1 MTAVTDLVALQRRTV
16 RVLVAGQI
24 LGGIGIG
31 STLAIGAVLAAQISG
46 SDAWSGSAATLS
58 TLGAAAAAIPL
69 ARLAQR
75 LGRRPALATGVLAS
89 AAGAV
94 ITVIAAA
101 FESFPLLLI
110 GFGLLGVGTAV
121 NLQSRFAATDVASPE
136 RRGRDLSLVVWST
149 TIGAVLGPNL
159 FGPGELVA
167 DAFGMPPLTGSFAI
181 AVLAQVAAAVVYL
194 TGLRP
199 DPYLVSR
206 DVQRAQDHADS
217 AAAELNGP
225 AEPHTP
231 SEAQALASAAARSRT
246 LLVFAIGAIAISHA
260 VMVSVMSMTPVH
272 LTNMGSS
279 LTIVG
284 LTISLHIAGMYAL
297 SPLFGWLSDRGGRI
311 RTILIGQAMFIVALV
326 AVAVG
331 AESPTLVT
339 MGLIFLG
346 LGWSA
351 ATVSGSAL
359 VADLVTG
366 PARARIQGRTDL
378 IMSLSGAG
386 GGALAGPVL
395 ALIGYSG
402 LAWAAG
408 VLVLSVIVG
417 AGLVARVPTQKVA
430 VDQLAE

>member
-1 MTAVTDLVALQRRTV
+1 MTAVADLAALQRRTV

-24 LGGIGIG
+24 LGGLGIG

-75 LGRRPALATGVLAS
+75 LGRRPALATGVLAA

-94 ITVIAAA
+94 ITVIAAG
-101 FESFPLLLI
+101 FESFPLLLV

-121 NLQSRFAATDVASPE
+121 NLQSRFAATDVASPQ
-136 RRGRDLSLVVWST
+136 RRGRDLSIVVWST

-167 DAFGMPPLTGSFAI
+167 EAFGMPPLTGSFAI
-181 AVLAQVAAAVVYL
+181 AVLAQVTAAVVYL
-194 TGLRP
+194 VGLRP
-199 DPYLVSR
+199 DPYVVSQDR
-206 DVQRAQDHADS
+206 QRAQDLVDS
-217 AAAELNGP
+217 TEAERNGP
-225 AEPHTP
+225 AEPHTE
-231 SEAQALASAAARSRT
+231 SQTRDLASAAARSRA
-246 LLVFAIGAIAISHA
+246 LLVFAIGSIAISHA
-260 VMVSVMSMTPVH
+260 VMVSVMAMTPVH
-272 LTNMGSS
+272 LTQMGSS

-297 SPLFGWLSDRGGRI
+297 SPLFGWLSDRVGRI
-311 RTILIGQAMFIVALV
+311 RTILIGQGMFVVALV
-326 AVAVG
+326 LVALG

-339 MGLIFLG
+339 VGLIFLG

-351 ATVSGSAL
+351 ATVSGSAF

-366 PARARIQGRTDL
+366 PARTRIQGRTDL
-378 IMSLSGAG
+378 IMSLSGAA

-395 ALIGYSG
+395 ALIGYAG
-402 LAWAAG
+402 LSWAAG
-408 VLVLSVIVG
+408 LLVLIVIAA
-417 AGLVARVPTQKVA
+417 AGIVARAPNRPVS